1 MAEAIRDKLK
11 KEQFVLVD
19 SDFLRKLKENGE
31 VRVEAEYNTCMTVTG
46 DPNLITVFQFV
57 KDLVS
62 INEIAESD
70 VFLVEEE
77 EVDSK
82 QKIWRAI
89 EKVYINA
96 FLADRMGS
104 YDDLW

>member
-1 MAEAIRDKLK
+1 MFSYAMVMKRSNNINWNKL
-11 KEQFVLVD
+11 L
-19 SDFLRKLKENGE
+19 LKLH
-31 VRVEAEYNTCMTVTG
+31 CL
-46 DPNLITVFQFV
+46 NLC
-57 KDLVS
+57 S

-104 YDDLW
+104 YDDLWEGG